1 MLPPTRRCQS
11 DQNAQPSSPV
21 VIARVTKGAP
31 ADDAG
36 IQAGDRLVS
45 INGTAVRDYVDYKFL
60 SAEDRIGVEVID
72 SDCARRTVVIEKHPD
87 QDLGLGFASD
97 VFDGMRLCRNRCIF
111 CFYDQLPRGLRETLY
126 VRDDDFRLSFLH
138 GNYITLTNLSEDDL
152 GRICGQRLSPLYVSV
167 HATETA
173 LRRRLLGNPRAP
185 DVLDQMRRLAECG
198 IEMHAQVVF
207 CPGLNDG
214 RHLARTVRDL
224 AALHPAV
231 ASVAI
236 VPVGLTGH
244 RAGLAD
250 LQAVGGDD
258 ARQVLEHIAAWQRE
272 FLSRFRSRFIF
283 ASDELYLLAGKNFPG
298 ADEYEGFPQSENGVG
313 LARLFLGE
321 TDKADF
327 RPAAGLSV
335 TLVTGV
341 SATGTVRRLAAKMRR
356 QGVRSNVV
364 VVRNRLL
371 GDTVT
376 VAGLLAG
383 EDVAAALA
391 RRIATDLV
399 VLPASALRDN
409 EFLDGVTVKELSRR
423 VGKKVIRA
431 AGPRELARA
440 LARMRRTTAS
450 REQRVEARAGRRP

>member
-1 MLPPTRRCQS
+1 MSSRERESPN
-11 DQNAQPSSPV
+11 DQNAQKSSPV
-21 VIARVTKGAP
+21 VIARVTTGSP
-31 ADDAG
+31 AEDAG
-36 IQAGDRLVS
+36 IRAGDRLAS
-45 INGTAVRDYVDYKFL
+45 IDGAAVRDYVDYKFL

-72 SDCARRTVVIEKHPD
+72 SDCARRTFVIEKHPD
-87 QDLGLGFASD
+87 RDLGLGFASD

-111 CFYDQLPRGLRETLY
+111 CFYDQLPRGLRDTLY

-138 GNYITLTNLSEDDL
+138 GNYITLTNLSEDDFA
-152 GRICGQRLSPLYVSV
+152 RICEQRLSPLYVSV

-185 DVLDQMRRLAECG
+185 DVLHQMRRLAQCG
-198 IEMHAQVVF
+198 IEMHAQIVL

-250 LQAVGGDD
+250 LQAVSGDD
-258 ARQVLEHIAAWQRE
+258 ARQVLEQIAAWQRE
-272 FLSRFRSRFIF
+272 FLSRFGSRFVF
-283 ASDELYLLAGKNFPG
+283 AADEFYLLAGEDFPP
-298 ADEYEGFPQSENGVG
+298 AAEYEGFPQRENGVG
-313 LARLFLGE
+313 LARLFLDE
-321 TDKADF
+321 SEEADF

-335 TLVTGV
+335 ILVTGV
-341 SATGTVRRLAAKMRR
+341 SAARMVKRMAAKMRR
-356 QGVRSNVV
+356 QGVRCNVL

-371 GDTVT
+371 GETVT

-383 EDVAAALA
+383 EDVAASLGA
-391 RRIATDLV
+391 RRAAGV
-399 VLPASALRDN
+399 VALPASALRDN
-409 EFLDGVTVKELSRR
+409 EFLDGVTVQELSRR

-440 LARMRRTTAS
+440 LARMRRATAS
-450 REQRVEARAGRRP
+450 RRQRFGARAGRRP